1 MKYELPKR
9 KALIEIDG
17 KERVFVYAPELYA
30 LNRDIFPLGRHG
42 TIKLEER
49 GIFRYSAHGEQVRM
63 VRGGRYYLRVDQL
76 DKVLRDAPDGFVFPT
91 SRDERKNHHA
101 KNQTSPEVLE
111 KLDAI
116 ISRLDKLIAIW
127 EGTSGKAVAV

>member
-1 MKYELPKR
+1 
-9 KALIEIDG
+9 
-17 KERVFVYAPELYA
+17 
-30 LNRDIFPLGRHG
+30 
-42 TIKLEER
+42 
-49 GIFRYSAHGEQVRM
+49 M

-76 DKVLRDAPDGFVFPT
+76 DKVLSDAPDGFVFPT
-91 SRDERKNHHA
+91 SRDDRKNHHA

-116 ISRLDKLIAIW
+116 ISHLDKLIAIW